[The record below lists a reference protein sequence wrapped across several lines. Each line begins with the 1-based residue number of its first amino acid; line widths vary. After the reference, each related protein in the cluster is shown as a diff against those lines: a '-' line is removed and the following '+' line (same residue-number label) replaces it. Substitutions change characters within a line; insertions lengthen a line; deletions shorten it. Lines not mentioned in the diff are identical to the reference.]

1 MYKNNSKVVIEYLMC
16 IKELLNENNINK
28 FNYLLIL
35 MVQLLRY
42 KDIKTFLIY
51 YVEFIQ
57 YIKKYNI
64 STHSNKLKCKI
75 MNLLSSN

>member
-1 MYKNNSKVVIEYLMC
+1 MYNNNSKVVIEYLMC
-16 IKELLNENNINK
+16 IKALLNENNINK
-28 FNYLLIL
+28 FNYKLIL
-35 MVQLLRY
+35 MMQLLRY

-57 YIKKYNI
+57 HIKKYYV

-75 MNLLSSN
+75 MNLLS